1 MPGLIGIGVGPGD
14 VELLTVKAVK
24 AIQNADIIMC
34 PASKETRPSIAL
46 SVVSSII
53 DKSKNQEIIKLIFPM
68 TKDKDILEESW
79 KRNAKIMAETVLK
92 GKNVVYLTVGDP
104 YLYSTWIYMHRD
116 LKEKY
121 PDMNISV
128 VPGIVSIFSFASKV
142 GVSVAEGAEK
152 VAIIPSCYDLS
163 SVKEIARHSESM
175 IFLKD
180 GRYFDQVIEVLKE
193 SGFPDDSLF
202 AIGQDLGTENEIIR
216 TMTWGEVNDESLI
229 DKSKNQEIVKLI
241 FPMTKDKD
249 ILEAHWKENS
259 KIMAEKV
266 LSGNNV
272 VYLTVGD
279 PYLYSTW
286 IYMHREIRQNHPE
299 MKITVIPGIVSM
311 FTFASKVGVSIA
323 EGAEKV
329 AIIPSCYDLSSVK
342 EIAKNSEVLVFL
354 KDGRYFDQVIELLKE
369 SGFPD
374 NSIFAIGQDLGTENE
389 IIRKL
394 TLGEVNDDTLTTKYF
409 SILVV
414 KRV

>member
-14 VELLTVKAVK
+14 PDLLTVKAVK

-34 PASKETRPSIAL
+34 PASKEDRPSIAL
-46 SVVSSII
+46 S
-53 DKSKNQEIIKLIFPM
+53 
-68 TKDKDILEESW
+68 
-79 KRNAKIMAETVLK
+79 
-92 GKNVVYLTVGDP
+92 
-104 YLYSTWIYMHRD
+104 
-116 LKEKY
+116 
-121 PDMNISV
+121 
-128 VPGIVSIFSFASKV
+128 IVS
-142 GVSVAEGAEK
+142 
-152 VAIIPSCYDLS
+152 
-163 SVKEIARHSESM
+163 
-175 IFLKD
+175 
-180 GRYFDQVIEVLKE
+180 
-193 SGFPDDSLF
+193 
-202 AIGQDLGTENEIIR
+202 
-216 TMTWGEVNDESLI
+216 SLI

-249 ILEAHWKENS
+249 ILEEIWKKNA
-259 KIMAEKV
+259 KKMAEKV
-266 LSGNNV
+266 LLEKNV

-286 IYMHREIRQNHPE
+286 IYMHKDLKENHPDME
-299 MKITVIPGIVSM
+299 ISVIPGIVSM

-342 EIAKNSEVLVFL
+342 EIAKNSETMVFL
-354 KDGRYFDQVIELLKE
+354 KDGRYFDQVIDVLKK

-374 NSIFAIGQDLGTENE
+374 DSIFAIGQDLGTENE
-389 IIRKL
+389 IIRKM